1 MCAALALHR
10 PTAAA
15 LILAASVSLPLLSE
29 RASADAIPGQF
40 VLVVELEIDPA
51 QLEPFKAAIKE
62 NGETAVRV
70 EPGCRSFS
78 AVFEKDNP
86 TRVRL
91 FEIYDNAD
99 AFKAHLETPALQEVC
114 RDHEGHGQVAQAN
127 RQRSH
132 HAQREGEVTA
142 EVPRRSVSVDC
153 CRAA

>member
-1 MCAALALHR
+1 MFSR
-10 PTAAA
+10 TAAA
-15 LILAASVSLPLLSE
+15 LILAASLSLPLFSE

-86 TRVRL
+86 KRVRL
-91 FEIYDNAD
+91 FEIYENA
-99 AFKAHLETPALQEVC
+99 ARSRRIWKRRTSRSC

-127 RQRSH
+127 R
-132 HAQREGEVTA
+132 
-142 EVPRRSVSVDC
+142 
-153 CRAA
+153 